1 VPIYALFFHASF
13 RAAGINGC
21 LLFHVKESVQKK
33 ENEHMIVC
41 SVNHIAKSFGGTTIF
56 EDLSFEVHEGY
67 RVGLVGRNG
76 SGKTTLLKLLANQEA
91 VDGGGIHWKKG
102 LKIGYLAQIPDYHDL
117 TVKDVLKTSFEQLVE
132 TETKLKHLEVEM
144 GQELAPNDLQRLMD
158 QYGKLQDDFILNGG
172 YEMDAQMDRVSHGLN
187 ITDLLDKSFSLLS
200 GGEKT
205 KVGLALSLL
214 KKPDLLLL
222 DEPTNHLDLMAIE
235 WLGTF
240 LKEYSGT
247 IILISHDR
255 YFLDE
260 VASKVLDM
268 EDGEIELYHTNFSGF
283 VKEKEERLLREF
295 QEYQEQQRKIKKMK
309 EAIKRLRD
317 WANRANPPSAALHK
331 RATNMQRALDRMEK
345 LDRPKLDVKKMAI
358 DFEAN
363 DRSGKDVIKLE
374 DVSKSY
380 GSRTLFEKVN
390 MLVQYKDRT
399 AIVGENGTG
408 KSTLLKMI
416 LDECESDS
424 GTVKVGS
431 NVKIGYL
438 SQHVFHSIR
447 DERVIDVFRSE
458 VNVNEGEARH
468 ILARF
473 LFYGPAVFRKVSQ
486 LSGGE
491 RMRLRL
497 AQLMYQDINLLILD
511 EPTNHLDIDSC
522 EVLEEALE
530 QFNGTILAVSHDRYF
545 LNKLFHKIYWLQDGA
560 VTFFDGNYDWAKGKL
575 GTVKVVPKAEPK
587 PIPEKKKEKPRE
599 AAAPVQITDI
609 EQKLEELEA
618 KIHSLKQQMA
628 SVLDI
633 ETLQKYYVELE
644 GMEGE
649 RDHLYRQLDEVV

>member
-1 VPIYALFFHASF
+1 MPAFF
-13 RAAGINGC
+13 C
-21 LLFHVKESVQKK
+21 KESVQKRRM
-33 ENEHMIVC
+33 NMIVC
-41 SVNHIAKSFGGTTIF
+41 SVNHIVKSFGGNIIF
-56 EDLSFEVHEGY
+56 EDLSFEIHEGY

-76 SGKTTLLKLLANQEA
+76 SGKTTLLKMLANQET
-91 VDGGGIHWKKG
+91 VDDGVIHWKKG
-102 LKIGYLAQIPDYHDL
+102 LKIGYLAQIPDYNDL
-117 TVKDVLKTSFEQLVE
+117 TVNEVLKTAFEQLVK
-132 TETKLKHLEVEM
+132 TELKLQQLEFEM
-144 GQELAPNDLQRLMD
+144 GQELSPEQLQRLMNE
-158 QYGKLQDDFILNGG
+158 YGKLQDDFILNGG
-172 YEMDAQMDRVSHGLN
+172 YEMDAQIDTVIHGLN
-187 ITDLLDKSFSLLS
+187 ITNLIDKPFTLLS

-214 KKPDLLLL
+214 KKPELLLL

-260 VASKVLDM
+260 VVTKVLDM

-331 RATNMQRALDRMEK
+331 RATNMQRALDRIEK

-358 DFEAN
+358 DFEAKN
-363 DRSGKDVIKLE
+363 RSGKDVIKLE
-374 DVSKSY
+374 DVSKSF
-380 GSRTLFEKVN
+380 GSRTLFEEVN
-390 MLVQYKDRT
+390 MLIQYRDRT

-416 LDECESDS
+416 LRECDSDKGS
-424 GTVKVGS
+424 VKVGS

-438 SQHVFHSIR
+438 SQHVFHTIG

-458 VNVNEGEARH
+458 VTVNEGEARH

-473 LFYGPAVFRKVSQ
+473 LFYGPAVFRKVNQ

-497 AQLMYQDINLLILD
+497 AQLMHQDINLLILD

-545 LNKLFHKIYWLQDGA
+545 LNKLFTKIYWLQDGT
-560 VTFFDGNYDWAKGKL
+560 VYFFDGNYDWAKEKL
-575 GTVKVVPKAEPK
+575 SLIKGAPLTQ
-587 PIPEKKKEKPRE
+587 PEKIAPKKIEN
-599 AAAPVQITDI
+599 VQTQPAVVSINALDI
-609 EQKLEELEA
+609 EQRLEELEA
-618 KIHSLKQQMA
+618 QIHLLRQRMESGFDLE
-628 SVLDI
+628 I
-633 ETLQKYYVELE
+633 LQNEYKELE
-644 GMEGE
+644 KLEIE
-649 RDHLYRQLDEVV
+649 RDHLYKQLDDVV

>member
-1 VPIYALFFHASF
+1 
-13 RAAGINGC
+13 
-21 LLFHVKESVQKK
+21 
-33 ENEHMIVC
+33 MIVC
-41 SVNHIAKSFGGTTIF
+41 SVNHIAKSFGGTSIF

-76 SGKTTLLKLLANQEA
+76 CGKTTLLKLLANQES
-91 VDGGGIHWKKG
+91 VDGGVIHWKKG
-102 LKIGYLAQIPDYHDL
+102 LKIGYLAQIPDYKDL
-117 TVKDVLKTSFEQLVE
+117 TVKEVLKTAFEQLVE
-132 TETKLKHLEVEM
+132 TGSKLQQLEAEM
-144 GQELAPNDLQRLMD
+144 GQELSPTHLQRLMD

-172 YEMDAQMDRVSHGLN
+172 YEMDSEIDRVSHGLK
-187 ITDLLDKSFSLLS
+187 ITDLIDKPFSLLS

-214 KKPDLLLL
+214 RKPELLLL

-260 VASKVLDM
+260 VVSKVLDM
-268 EDGEIELYHTNFSGF
+268 EDGEIELYHTNFSGY
-283 VKEKEERLLREF
+283 VSEKEERLLREF

-331 RATNMQRALDRMEK
+331 RATNMQRALDRIEK

-363 DRSGKDVIKLE
+363 DRSGKDVIQLV
-374 DVSKSY
+374 DISKSY

-390 MLVQYKDRT
+390 MLIQYKDRA

-416 LDECESDS
+416 LRECESDH

-431 NVKIGYL
+431 NVKLGYL
-438 SQHVFHSIR
+438 SQHVFNAIG
-447 DERVIDVFRSE
+447 DEKVIDVFRSE
-458 VNVNEGEARH
+458 VTVNEGEARH

-473 LFYGPAVFRKVSQ
+473 LFYGPAVFRKVNQ

-545 LNKLFHKIYWLQDGA
+545 LNKLFTKIYWLQAGT
-560 VTFFDGNYDWAKGKL
+560 VHFFDGNYDWAKGKL
-575 GTVKVVPKAEPK
+575 SAVKVDQLEQKVAPKKDNQPKNVVVPVKVLA
-587 PIPEKKKEKPRE
+587 
-599 AAAPVQITDI
+599 VDI
-609 EQKLEELEA
+609 EQELEELEDQ
-618 KIHSLKQQMA
+618 ILSLKQQMEA
-628 SVLDI
+628 ELDL
-633 ETLQKYYVELE
+633 EKLQEQFTQLE
-644 GMEGE
+644 QMERIRE
-649 RDHLYRQLDEVV
+649 SLYLQLDDVV

>member
-1 VPIYALFFHASF
+1 MDACSFF
-13 RAAGINGC
+13 C
-21 LLFHVKESVQKK
+21 EESVQKRRM
-33 ENEHMIVC
+33 NMIVC
-41 SVNHIAKSFGGTTIF
+41 SVNHLAKSFGGNIIF
-56 EDLSFEVHEGY
+56 DDLSFEIHEGN

-76 SGKTTLLKLLANQEA
+76 SGKTTLLKMLANHET
-91 VDGGGIHWKKG
+91 VDGGVIHWKKG
-102 LKIGYLAQIPDYHDL
+102 LKIGYLAQIPDYKNV
-117 TVKDVLKTSFEQLVE
+117 TVKDVLKTAFEQLVE
-132 TETKLKHLEVEM
+132 TESKLQQLELEM
-144 GQELAPNDLQRLMD
+144 GQELSPNQLQRLMD

-172 YEMDAQMDRVSHGLN
+172 YEIDAQMDTVTYGLK
-187 ITDLLDKSFSLLS
+187 ITDLIDKPFSLLS

-214 KKPDLLLL
+214 KKPELLLL

-260 VASKVLDM
+260 VVTKVLDM
-268 EDGEIELYHTNFSGF
+268 EDGEIELYHTNFSGY

-309 EAIKRLRD
+309 EAIKRLRE

-331 RATNMQRALDRMEK
+331 RATNMQRALDRIEM

-358 DFEAN
+358 DFEAKN
-363 DRSGKDVIKLE
+363 RSGKDVIKLE
-374 DVSKSY
+374 DVSKSF
-380 GSRTLFEKVN
+380 GSRTLFKKIN
-390 MLVQYKDRT
+390 MLVQYRDRT

-416 LDECESDS
+416 LRECENDS
-424 GTVKVGS
+424 GSVRVGS

-438 SQHVFHSIR
+438 SQHVFHTIG

-458 VNVNEGEARH
+458 VTVNEGEARH

-473 LFYGPAVFRKVSQ
+473 LFYGPAVFRKVNQ

-522 EVLEEALE
+522 EVLEEALV

-545 LNKLFHKIYWLQDGA
+545 LNKLFTKIYWLQDGN
-560 VTFFDGNYDWAKGKL
+560 VYFFDGNYDWAKGKL
-575 GTVKVVPKAEPK
+575 SAIKVVPFVEPEQTAPKKVEKVPK
-587 PIPEKKKEKPRE
+587 PFVISIN
-599 AAAPVQITDI
+599 ALDI

-618 KIHSLKQQMA
+618 QIHSLKQRMEA
-628 SVLDI
+628 GVDL
-633 ETLQKYYVELE
+633 EMLQKQYKELE
-644 GMEGE
+644 QLEIE
-649 RDHLYRQLDEVV
+649 RDHLYKQLDDVV

>member
-1 VPIYALFFHASF
+1 
-13 RAAGINGC
+13 
-21 LLFHVKESVQKK
+21 
-33 ENEHMIVC
+33 MIVC
-41 SVNHIAKSFGGTTIF
+41 SVNHIAKSFGGNIIF
-56 EDLSFEVHEGY
+56 EDLSFEVHEGN

-76 SGKTTLLKLLANQEA
+76 SGKTTLLKLLANKES
-91 VDGGGIHWKKG
+91 VDNGAIHWKKG
-102 LKIGYLAQIPDYHDL
+102 LKIGYLAQIPDYKDL
-117 TVKDVLKTSFEQLVE
+117 TVKEVLKTAFEQLVE
-132 TETKLKHLEVEM
+132 TESKLQHLEFEM
-144 GQELAPNDLQRLMD
+144 GQELTPVHLQRLMD

-172 YEMDAQMDRVSHGLN
+172 YEMDAQMDIVSHGLN
-187 ITDLLDKSFSLLS
+187 IIELLDKSFSLLS

-214 KKPDLLLL
+214 MKPELLLL

-240 LKEYSGT
+240 LKEYLGT

-260 VASKVLDM
+260 VVTKVLDM

-309 EAIKRLRD
+309 EAIKRLRE

-331 RATNMQRALDRMEK
+331 RATNMQRALDRIEK

-358 DFEAN
+358 DFEAH

-374 DVSKSY
+374 DVSKNF
-380 GSRTLFEKVN
+380 GSRKLFENVN

-416 LDECESDS
+416 LGECKSDQ

-438 SQHVFHSIR
+438 SQHVFHSIGN
-447 DERVIDVFRSE
+447 ERVIDVFRSE
-458 VNVNEGEARH
+458 VSVNEGEARH

-473 LFYGPAVFRKVSQ
+473 LFYGPAVFRKVNQ

-497 AQLMYQDINLLILD
+497 AQLMHQDINLLVLD

-522 EVLEEALE
+522 DVLEEALE

-545 LNKLFHKIYWLQDGA
+545 LNKLFNKVYWLKDGT
-560 VTFFDGNYDWAKGKL
+560 VYFFDGNYDWAKGKL
-575 GTVKVVPKAEPK
+575 NNVKISQTAAPKKIAPIKNAEPLK
-587 PIPEKKKEKPRE
+587 ASAVPNKAVE
-599 AAAPVQITDI
+599 I
-609 EQKLEELEA
+609 ERKLEELENL
-618 KIHSLKQQMA
+618 IHTLKQRMESA
-628 SVLDI
+628 IDLEI
-633 ETLQKYYVELE
+633 LQKQYTELE
-644 GMEGE
+644 QLEIE
-649 RDHLYRQLDEVV
+649 REHLYKQLDDVV

>member
-1 VPIYALFFHASF
+1 
-13 RAAGINGC
+13 
-21 LLFHVKESVQKK
+21 
-33 ENEHMIVC
+33 MIVC
-41 SVNHIAKSFGGTTIF
+41 SVNHIAKSFGGNIIF
-56 EDLSFEVHEGY
+56 EDLSFEVHEGN

-76 SGKTTLLKLLANQEA
+76 SGKTTLLKMLANQET
-91 VDGGGIHWKKG
+91 VDGGVIHWKKG
-102 LKIGYLAQIPDYHDL
+102 LKIGYLAQIPDYKDL
-117 TVKDVLKTSFEQLVE
+117 TVKKVLKTAFELLVE
-132 TETKLKHLEVEM
+132 TESKLQQLEFEM
-144 GQELAPNDLQRLMD
+144 GQELTPIHLQKLMD

-187 ITDLLDKSFSLLS
+187 IVELLDKPFSLLS

-214 KKPDLLLL
+214 KKPELLLL

-260 VASKVLDM
+260 VVTKVLDM

-309 EAIKRLRD
+309 EAIKRLRE

-331 RATNMQRALDRMEK
+331 RATNMQRALDRIEK

-374 DVSKSY
+374 NVSKSF
-380 GSRTLFEKVN
+380 GSRTLFENVN
-390 MLVQYKDRT
+390 MLVQYKNRT

-416 LDECESDS
+416 LRECESDHGS
-424 GTVKVGS
+424 VKVGS

-438 SQHVFHSIR
+438 SQHVFQSIG

-458 VNVNEGEARH
+458 VTVNEGEARH

-473 LFYGPAVFRKVSQ
+473 LFYGPAVFRKVNQ

-497 AQLMYQDINLLILD
+497 AQLMYQDINLLVLD

-545 LNKLFHKIYWLQDGA
+545 LNKLFNKIYWLQDG
-560 VTFFDGNYDWAKGKL
+560 TLYFFDGNYDWAKGKL
-575 GTVKVVPKAEPK
+575 SAIKVVPPTEP
-587 PIPEKKKEKPRE
+587 EMVQKKVEKPKSLE
-599 AAAPVQITDI
+599 LVKVKAMNL
-609 EQKLEELEA
+609 EEKLEELEA
-618 KIHSLKQQMA
+618 QIHSLKQQME
-628 SVLDI
+628 SVDDI
-633 ETLQKYYVELE
+633 EVLQKYYAELE
-644 GMEGE
+644 TMEIE
-649 RDHLYRQLDEVV
+649 REQLYSQLDEVV

>member
-1 VPIYALFFHASF
+1 
-13 RAAGINGC
+13 
-21 LLFHVKESVQKK
+21 
-33 ENEHMIVC
+33 MIVC
-41 SVNHIAKSFGGTTIF
+41 SVNHIAKSFGGNIIF
-56 EDLSFEVHEGY
+56 EDLSFEVHEGN

-76 SGKTTLLKLLANQEA
+76 CGKTTLLKLLANHET
-91 VDGGGIHWKKG
+91 VDGGIIHWKKG
-102 LKIGYLAQIPDYHDL
+102 LKMGYLAQIPDYRDL
-117 TVKDVLKTSFEQLVE
+117 TVKEVLKTAFDQLVE
-132 TETKLKHLEVEM
+132 TETKLQQFEVEM
-144 GQELAPNDLQRLMD
+144 GQELTPTHLQRLMD

-187 ITDLLDKSFSLLS
+187 IIELLEKPFSLLS

-214 KKPDLLLL
+214 KKPELLLL

-240 LKEYSGT
+240 LKEYTGT

-260 VASKVLDM
+260 VVTKVLDM
-268 EDGEIELYHTNFSGF
+268 EDGKIELYHSNFSGF

-345 LDRPKLDVKKMAI
+345 LDRPKLDVKKMAV

-374 DVSKSY
+374 DVSKSF
-380 GSRTLFEKVN
+380 GSRKLFENVN

-416 LDECESDS
+416 LGECESDQ
-424 GTVKVGS
+424 GIVKVGS

-438 SQHVFHSIR
+438 SQHVFHSIG

-458 VNVNEGEARH
+458 VSVNEGEARH

-473 LFYGPAVFRKVSQ
+473 LFYGPAVFRKVNQ

-491 RMRLRL
+491 RMRLCL

-545 LNKLFHKIYWLQDGA
+545 LNKLFNKIYWLQDST
-560 VTFFDGNYDWAKGKL
+560 VYFFDGNYDWAKGKL
-575 GTVKVVPKAEPK
+575 SAVIVDQ
-587 PIPEKKKEKPRE
+587 PIKPEKVAPKKVEKPQK
-599 AAAPVQITDI
+599 AVTSVTVFDI

-618 KIHSLKQQMA
+618 QIYLLKQRMETG
-628 SVLDI
+628 LDL
-633 ETLQKYYVELE
+633 EMLQKQYTQLKQLE
-644 GMEGE
+644 TE
-649 RDHLYRQLDEVV
+649 REHLYKQLDDVV

>member
-1 VPIYALFFHASF
+1 
-13 RAAGINGC
+13 
-21 LLFHVKESVQKK
+21 
-33 ENEHMIVC
+33 MIVC
-41 SVNHIAKSFGGTTIF
+41 SINHIAKSFGGNIIF
-56 EDLSFEVHEGY
+56 EDLSFEVHEGN

-76 SGKTTLLKLLANQEA
+76 CGKTTLLKLLANQET
-91 VDGGGIHWKKG
+91 VDGGAIHWKKG
-102 LKIGYLAQIPDYHDL
+102 LKIGYLAQIPDYKDL
-117 TVKDVLKTSFEQLVE
+117 NVRDVLKTAFDQLVE
-132 TETKLKHLEVEM
+132 TETILQQLEVEM
-144 GQELAPNDLQRLMD
+144 GQELTPNQLQRLMD

-187 ITDLLDKSFSLLS
+187 IIELLDKPFSLLS

-214 KKPDLLLL
+214 KKPGLLLL

-240 LKEYSGT
+240 LKEYTGT

-260 VASKVLDM
+260 VVTKVLDM

-309 EAIKRLRD
+309 EAIKRLRE

-345 LDRPKLDVKKMAI
+345 LDRPKVDVKKMAI

-374 DVSKSY
+374 DVSKSF
-380 GSRTLFEKVN
+380 GSRTLIEKVN

-416 LDECESDS
+416 LGECESDQ

-438 SQHVFHSIR
+438 SQHVFHTIS

-458 VNVNEGEARH
+458 VTVNEGEARH

-473 LFYGPAVFRKVSQ
+473 LFYGPAVFRKVNQ

-545 LNKLFHKIYWLQDGA
+545 LNKLFNKIYWLQHGT
-560 VTFFDGNYDWAKGKL
+560 VYFFDGNYDWAKGKL
-575 GTVKVVPKAEPK
+575 SAVKVVQPIKAEIAVPK
-587 PIPEKKKEKPRE
+587 KVEKS
-599 AAAPVQITDI
+599 QIAVASATVVEI
-609 EQKLEELEA
+609 EQQLEELES
-618 KIHSLKQQMA
+618 KIHLLKLRM
-628 SVLDI
+628 
-633 ETLQKYYVELE
+633 ETGVDLEMLQKQYTELE
-644 GMEGE
+644 RMEAE
-649 RDHLYRQLDEVV
+649 REYLYKQLDDVV

>member
-1 VPIYALFFHASF
+1 
-13 RAAGINGC
+13 
-21 LLFHVKESVQKK
+21 
-33 ENEHMIVC
+33 MIVC
-41 SVNHIAKSFGGTTIF
+41 SVNHIVKSFGGNIIF
-56 EDLSFEVHEGY
+56 EDLSFEIHEGN

-76 SGKTTLLKLLANQEA
+76 SGKTTLLKMLANQET
-91 VDGGGIHWKKG
+91 VDGGVIHWKKG
-102 LKIGYLAQIPDYHDL
+102 LKIGYLAQIPDYNNL
-117 TVKDVLKTSFEQLVE
+117 TVKEVLKTAFEKLVQIELKLQQLE
-132 TETKLKHLEVEM
+132 FEM
-144 GQELAPNDLQRLMD
+144 GQEHSPEQLQRLMNE
-158 QYGKLQDDFILNGG
+158 YGKLQDDFILNGG
-172 YEMDAQMDRVSHGLN
+172 YEMDAQMDTITHGLN
-187 ITDLLDKSFSLLS
+187 ITNLIDKPFTLLS

-214 KKPDLLLL
+214 KKPELLLL
-222 DEPTNHLDLMAIE
+222 DEPTNHLDLIAIE

-240 LKEYSGT
+240 LKDYSGT

-260 VASKVLDM
+260 VVTKVLDM

-331 RATNMQRALDRMEK
+331 RATNMQRALNRIEK

-358 DFEAN
+358 DFEAKN
-363 DRSGKDVIKLE
+363 RSGKDVIKLE
-374 DVSKSY
+374 DVSKSF
-380 GSRTLFEKVN
+380 GSRTLFEQVN
-390 MLVQYKDRT
+390 MLIQYRDRT
-399 AIVGENGTG
+399 AIVGENGSG

-416 LDECESDS
+416 LRECDSDKGS
-424 GTVKVGS
+424 VKVGS

-438 SQHVFHSIR
+438 SQHVFHTIG
-447 DERVIDVFRSE
+447 DERVIDVFRS
-458 VNVNEGEARH
+458 VVTVNEGEARH

-473 LFYGPAVFRKVSQ
+473 LFYGPAVFRKVNQ

-497 AQLMYQDINLLILD
+497 AQLMHQDINLLILD

-545 LNKLFHKIYWLQDGA
+545 LNKLFTKIYWLQDGT
-560 VTFFDGNYDWAKGKL
+560 VYYFNGNYDWAKEKL
-575 GTVKVVPKAEPK
+575 SLIKVVPSSQ
-587 PIPEKKKEKPRE
+587 PEKTAPKKVEK
-599 AAAPVQITDI
+599 VQKQPAVVSINVLDI

-618 KIHSLKQQMA
+618 EIHSLKQRMEA
-628 SVLDI
+628 GLDLEI
-633 ETLQKYYVELE
+633 LQNEYKELE
-644 GMEGE
+644 KLEVE
-649 RDHLYRQLDEVV
+649 RNLLYKQLDDVV

>member
-1 VPIYALFFHASF
+1 
-13 RAAGINGC
+13 
-21 LLFHVKESVQKK
+21 VKRVFTKRRM
-33 ENEHMIVC
+33 NMIVC
-41 SVNHIAKSFGGTTIF
+41 SVNHIAKSFGGNIIF
-56 EDLSFEVHEGY
+56 EDLSFEVHEGN

-76 SGKTTLLKLLANQEA
+76 CGKTALLKLLANQET
-91 VDGGGIHWKKG
+91 VDGGVIHWKKG
-102 LKIGYLAQIPDYHDL
+102 LKIGYLAQIPDYKDL
-117 TVKDVLKTSFEQLVE
+117 TVKEVLKTAFDQLIE
-132 TETKLKHLEVEM
+132 TETKLQQLEVEM
-144 GQELAPNDLQRLMD
+144 GQELTPTYLQRLMD

-187 ITDLLDKSFSLLS
+187 IIELLDKPFSLLS

-214 KKPDLLLL
+214 KKPELLLL

-240 LKEYSGT
+240 LKEYTGT

-260 VASKVLDM
+260 VVTKVLDM

-295 QEYQEQQRKIKKMK
+295 QEFQEQQRKIKKMK

-374 DVSKSY
+374 DVSKNF

-416 LDECESDS
+416 LGQCASDQ

-438 SQHVFHSIR
+438 SQHVFHTIGDDR
-447 DERVIDVFRSE
+447 LIDVFRSE
-458 VNVNEGEARH
+458 VSVNEGEARH

-473 LFYGPAVFRKVSQ
+473 LFYGPAVFRKVNQ

-545 LNKLFHKIYWLQDGA
+545 LNKLFNKIYWLQDGT
-560 VTFFDGNYDWAKGKL
+560 VYFFDGNYDWAKGKL
-575 GTVKVVPKAEPK
+575 GALKVVQPALIEKITPKKVNK
-587 PIPEKKKEKPRE
+587 PQT
-599 AAAPVQITDI
+599 AAVPVQVVDI
-609 EQKLEELEA
+609 EQKLEELETH
-618 KIHSLKQQMA
+618 IHLLKQRMD
-628 SVLDI
+628 SGLDL
-633 ETLQKYYVELE
+633 EMLQKQYTELE
-644 GMEGE
+644 QLETE
-649 RDHLYRQLDEVV
+649 REHLYKQLDDVV